1 MYQLKRRL
9 GARVVVAMLGLLVLS
24 LAGPASAQRSAE
36 TVRSDVGLFRSTAA
50 PVLAVVSLRSQRVS
64 VYSARGKM
72 LEAPVSTGM
81 PGYETPAGIYS
92 ILQKKRDHYS
102 NLYND
107 AAMPFMQRLTWSG
120 IALHAG
126 ALPGYPASH
135 GCIRMPYDFAG
146 QLFELSKKGMRV
158 LVVREDMSPVDF
170 AHPALFK
177 PSPVQPAP
185 GGDRAPD
192 NMHLS
197 SVQSAAQ
204 LVNVAVAPVQ
214 TRRSII
220 AAKEA
225 AAVAAAKRADEA
237 RRTANRIGRDAA
249 VFEDVLDTAESA
261 KRRAA
266 ARIEEAG
273 YLVVS
278 AGSAFAE
285 ELKAIKAKAQER
297 LVAAQAQIDA
307 VYAEGKEKIDA
318 ARAAREEAKVA
329 EAARVAAQKEA
340 LAAAGAPVSVF
351 ISRKTQRLYVRQ
363 AHQALFESEVTI
375 DKPTARIGTTVFTAT
390 SWTDDDA
397 ELHWIATSMYPNP
410 GYGSRQRGEPART
423 SPEAAKA
430 ALERIS
436 MPQETMDRI
445 NDLVS
450 PGSSLIIS
458 DEAMSNKETGEAT
471 DFVVLMSGEPQGGTA
486 RRRINPSERDDGPF
500 APGGFSNFFSWW

>member
-1 MYQLKRRL
+1 ML
-9 GARVVVAMLGLLVLS
+9 AAMLGLMVVS
-24 LAGPASAQRSAE
+24 VASPASAQRTPE
-36 TVRSDVGLFRSTAA
+36 TARGDLGQSRSTGA

-72 LEAPVSTGM
+72 LEAPVSTGK
-81 PGYETPAGIYS
+81 PGYETPAGIFS

-146 QLFELSKKGMRV
+146 QLFELTKKGLRV
-158 LVVREDMSPVDF
+158 LVVREDISPVDF

-177 PSPVQPAP
+177 PGPVKQVP
-185 GGDRAPD
+185 GEDQTAG

-197 SVQSAAQ
+197 SAQGGAQ

-225 AAVAAAKRADEA
+225 AAVAAAKKAVEV
-237 RRTANRIGRDAA
+237 RRTASRIERDAA

-273 YLVVS
+273 LLVVS

-318 ARAAREEAKVA
+318 ARAAREEAKTA
-329 EAARVAAQKEA
+329 EAARIAAQKEA

-397 ELHWIATSMYPNP
+397 ELHWIATSMYPSP
-410 GYGSRQRGEPART
+410 GYGSRQGGEPART

-458 DEAMSNKETGEAT
+458 DEAMSSKETGEAT
-471 DFVVLMSGEPQGGTA
+471 DFVVLLTGEPQGGTA
-486 RRRINPSERDDGPF
+486 RRRIIPSERDEGPF
-500 APGGFSNFFSWW
+500 SPGGFSNIFSWW

>member
-1 MYQLKRRL
+1 MYQWKRPRL
-9 GARVVVAMLGLLVLS
+9 SAFVIVAMLGLTATG
-24 LAGPASAQRSAE
+24 LAGPASAQRNPGDLGPS
-36 TVRSDVGLFRSTAA
+36 RAA
-50 PVLAVVSLRSQRVS
+50 GAPLLAVVSLRSQRVT
-64 VYSARGKM
+64 VYGARGKM
-72 LEAPVSTGM
+72 LEAPVSTGK

-92 ILQKKRDHYS
+92 ILQKRRDHYS

-107 AAMPFMQRLTWSG
+107 AEMPFMQRLTWSG

-126 ALPGYPASH
+126 QLPGYPASH

-146 QLFELSKKGMRV
+146 HLFELSKKGMRV

-177 PSPVQPAP
+177 PGPVQPAP
-185 GGDRAPD
+185 GEDRAPGD
-192 NMHLS
+192 MHLS
-197 SVQSAAQ
+197 SAQGAAQ

-225 AAVAAAKRADEA
+225 AAVAATKKADEA
-237 RRTANRIGRDAA
+237 RRAANRIGRDAA
-249 VFEDVLDTAESA
+249 VFEDVLETAESA

-273 YLVVS
+273 LLVVS
-278 AGSAFAE
+278 SGSAFAE

-318 ARAAREEAKVA
+318 ARAAREEAKAA
-329 EAARVAAQKEA
+329 EAARIAAQKEA

-363 AHQALFESEVTI
+363 AHQALFESDVTI
-375 DKPTARIGTTVFTAT
+375 SKPTARIGTTVFTAT
-390 SWTDDDA
+390 NWTDDDA

-423 SPEAAKA
+423 SPDAAKA

-458 DEAMSNKETGEAT
+458 DEAMSSKETGEAT

-486 RRRINPSERDDGPF
+486 RRRINPSIAPEDEGLF
-500 APGGFSNFFSWW
+500 SPGGVSSFFSWW